1 VSRRTRLAI
10 VFLPGLA
17 GLVFL
22 AMRGPIPQNPAYHL
36 FADQRVVCGVPHFG
50 DVITNIPFLFVGAAG
65 LWLRPTLPFVI
76 FFLGVF
82 GTGLGSAYYHLDPTD
97 ATLVWDRLPMGI
109 SFMAIFAALFSER
122 VSERWGRIL
131 LLPLV
136 LAGAGSVVYWALTDD
151 LRVYGFVQ
159 FYSLLAAVLMLAVLP
174 SPWTHGGYYWI
185 GIACYAGAKVTE
197 LLDKQIWALNGV
209 VSGHNLKHLLAA
221 WGAGW
226 VLSMLRARTP
236 RDPDPL
242 AAAERMG

>member
-1 VSRRTRLAI
+1 MSRGTRLAL

-17 GLVFL
+17 GLVVL
-22 AMRGPIPQNPAYHL
+22 ALKGPIPQSPAYHL

-50 DVITNIPFLFVGAAG
+50 DVISNIPFLVVGAAG
-65 LWLRPTLPFVI
+65 LLLRPSLPFVL

-82 GTGLGSAYYHLDPTD
+82 ATGLGSSYYHWEPNN

-109 SFMAIFAALFSER
+109 SFMAIFGALFSER

-131 LLPLV
+131 LLPFV

-151 LRVYGFVQ
+151 LRIYGFVQ
-159 FYSLLAAVLMLAVLP
+159 FYSLLAAILMLALLP
-174 SPWTHGGYYWI
+174 SKWSHGSYYWI

-197 LLDKQIWALNGV
+197 LLDKQIWELNGL

-226 VLSMLRARTP
+226 VLSMLRVRT
-236 RDPDPL
+236 RLD
-242 AAAERMG
+242 